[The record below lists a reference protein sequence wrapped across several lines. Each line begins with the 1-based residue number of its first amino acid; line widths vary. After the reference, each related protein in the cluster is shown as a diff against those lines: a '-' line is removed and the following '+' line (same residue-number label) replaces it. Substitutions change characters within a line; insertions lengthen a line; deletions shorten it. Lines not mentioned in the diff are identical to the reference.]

1 MKLMHDGLV
10 KKPYLVDEVY
20 DETVPNI
27 LNLLKLYKDNPEIQE
42 NGYKILSLF
51 AKKPNFAN
59 GLVNNGLLDVIKET
73 IENPLFNDSLKEK
86 AKGLKNEVY
95 KMLNLLA
102 KEDDNKSRISDEL
115 MENLIPVI
123 EEKGYKDEG
132 KDVTDLVDTLVM
144 NKRCIPPFVQYKG
157 IDATVKEL
165 SDNDSDIEL
174 AHKLFNLFK
183 NVANTS
189 DEYKKMMKEKK
200 LPEVIN
206 RVIKKVGVY
215 DKKVEFEGRQLIF
228 SINLVKVS
236 GIRRPRFCRS

>member
-1 MKLMHDGLV
+1 
-10 KKPYLVDEVY
+10 
-20 DETVPNI
+20 
-27 LNLLKLYKDNPEIQE
+27 
-42 NGYKILSLF
+42 
-51 AKKPNFAN
+51 
-59 GLVNNGLLDVIKET
+59 
-73 IENPLFNDSLKEK
+73 
-86 AKGLKNEVY
+86 
-95 KMLNLLA
+95 MLNLLA

-183 NVANTS
+183 NVA
-189 DEYKKMMKEKK
+189 
-200 LPEVIN
+200 
-206 RVIKKVGVY
+206 IKK
-215 DKKVEFEGRQLIF
+215 
-228 SINLVKVS
+228 
-236 GIRRPRFCRS
+236 